1 MLKMVRKSV
10 SSSDLTKLYQLVYNT
25 QPTAHLA
32 TNTQPIDNYGQTY
45 GNC

>member
-1 MLKMVRKSV
+1 MVRKSV
-10 SSSDLTKLYQLVYNT
+10 SSSDLTITKLYQLVCNT